1 MRSISTSRPIRPGN
15 TSHVCSA
22 ANAVSSPVTPI
33 GAISNGCS
41 FSSRACGAWSVA
53 TQSMVPSARARRS
66 SVTSASVRSG
76 GLTLNTG
83 S

>member
-1 MRSISTSRPIRPGN
+1 MPNAASAHSDSLASTG
-15 TSHVCSA
+15 
-22 ANAVSSPVTPI
+22 
-33 GAISNGCS
+33 
-41 FSSRACGAWSVA
+41 CGAWSVA

-66 SVTSASVRSG
+66 SATSASVRSG